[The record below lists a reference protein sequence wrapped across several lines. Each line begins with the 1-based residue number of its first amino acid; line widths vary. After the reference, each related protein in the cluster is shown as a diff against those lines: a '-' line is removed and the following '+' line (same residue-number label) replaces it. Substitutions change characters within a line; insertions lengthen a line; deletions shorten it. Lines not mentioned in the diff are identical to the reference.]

1 MKNERQDDTS
11 FLSTFDHII
20 MHMKLFLPTCDAIAR
35 AVEPAKEDGLTGVL
49 SMEDIEA
56 FCKIRGKAC
65 ESANRPGRRDSEIC
79 VTMDASEW
87 AKRFDLETN
96 EDGTVSVDNFAV
108 ALRSDADLASSPGLL
123 HALCT
128 EFDLYP
134 SEMLRFAIASDRKS
148 GRDVKSKNP
157 HVLSVVDAVSKNA
170 TMSNDELLEFCKTA
184 SSSLPQRMPVLFI
197 RISRLGNVQSDS
209 GIDVET
215 FSRCVE
221 LRLIRHL
228 EKLQGVGDED
238 GIFW

>member
-1 MKNERQDDTS
+1 
-11 FLSTFDHII
+11 
-20 MHMKLFLPTCDAIAR
+20 MKLFLPTCDAIAR

-56 FCKIRGKAC
+56 FCKIREKAC

-87 AKRFDLETN
+87 AKRYDLETN
-96 EDGTVSVDNFAV
+96 EDGTVLVDNFAV

-157 HVLSVVDAVSKNA
+157 AVLSVVDAVSKNA
-170 TMSNDELLEFCKTA
+170 TLSNAELLEFCKTA

-221 LRLIRHL
+221 AAFDPSFL
-228 EKLQGVGDED
+228 EKLGETYGDED
-238 GIFW
+238 GDIFGEE